1 MPTPTYTPLATVTLG
16 SAAASVTFSSI
27 PATYR
32 DLILVVEGLVTAD
45 SSIKIAFNG
54 DTTDSNYPCVFMRG
68 TGSATDSGTVNR
80 LISQFYSA
88 SRNNLIC
95 QIMDYPAT
103 DKHKTL
109 LIRDQNP
116 NVQTLARAMR
126 WSNTSAVTSLVVSAT
141 SSTFVSSTT
150 FNLYGIAS

>member
-1 MPTPTYTPLATVTLG
+1 MPTPTYTPLATVTLAG
-16 SAAASVTFSSI
+16 TASSVTFSSI

-32 DLILVVEGLVTAD
+32 DLILVIEGLATSD
-45 SSIKIAFNG
+45 SAIKIAFNSDTTDANYPFVYMRG
-54 DTTDSNYPCVFMRG
+54 NGSTTDSN
-68 TGSATDSGTVNR
+68 TADR

-109 LIRDQNP
+109 LIRDQNA
-116 NVQTLARAMR
+116 NAQTLARAMR
-126 WSNTSAVTSLVVSAT
+126 WSNTSAVTSIAITTAT
-141 SSTFVSSTT
+141 STFAATTT
-150 FNLYGIAS
+150 FALYGVIA